1 MSGSSSFRHT
11 NSRCEMRM
19 RMHIADTEQDAA
31 IVCPGSRCGL
41 DPGEPGFPPFTPCR
55 KIAVTRLDDHA
66 IAHPLSPSQPS
77 LPCDALRCAA
87 PRSPLTIQHGFYGSM
102 MNGLGSCVGAIG
114 MIPCCPLPNP
124 FKNVGE

>member
-1 MSGSSSFRHT
+1 MQPSYAQDLGVGSIQVSLVRVSH
-11 NSRCEMRM
+11 
-19 RMHIADTEQDAA
+19 
-31 IVCPGSRCGL
+31 G
-41 DPGEPGFPPFTPCR
+41 
-55 KIAVTRLDDHA
+55 VTRLDDHA